1 MGSTAGAPVWS
12 AAQAAGRLADPVALE
27 ELLDAPALVVDLRD
41 GGADSPLPLTRVPCP
56 VIGLGASPGVVPD
69 ITLLDGAADTQLLG
83 DSVEAA
89 VEVLVHAAAA
99 APGAATLLVQVLRT
113 TAELPV
119 EQALVVESA
128 AYSLLLTGAEF
139 RRWLDTRTLP
149 RPATDDGPAVVVR
162 RDGGLLEL
170 TLDRPSVRN
179 AYDANVRDGLVEGL
193 SLALHDRSVGK
204 VLLRGNGPAFC
215 SGGDLREFGTSTD
228 LVRAHAIRTSRSPGA
243 LLHAVADRTEVWV
256 HGACVGAGVELPAFA
271 GRVVARRDAYFRL
284 PELAM
289 GTLPGAGGTVSLPR
303 RIGAGRTLLLA
314 LSGLTLGA
322 DDALRWGLVDELVQD
337 FAESVITV

>member
-1 MGSTAGAPVWS
+1 
-12 AAQAAGRLADPVALE
+12 
-27 ELLDAPALVVDLRD
+27 
-41 GGADSPLPLTRVPCP
+41 
-56 VIGLGASPGVVPD
+56 
-69 ITLLDGAADTQLLG
+69 
-83 DSVEAA
+83 
-89 VEVLVHAAAA
+89 VLVHAAAA
-99 APGAATLLVQVLRT
+99 APGAAALLAQVLRT

-119 EQALVVESA
+119 EQALLVESA
-128 AYSLLLTGAEF
+128 AYSLLLTGPEF
-139 RRWLDTRTLP
+139 RQWLDRRTLP
-149 RPATDDGPAVVVR
+149 GPATDDGPEVVVR
-162 RDGGLLEL
+162 RDGALLEL

-179 AYDANVRDGLVEGL
+179 AYDAKVRDGLVEGL

-215 SGGDLREFGTSTD
+215 SGGDLREFGTSGD
-228 LVRAHAIRTSRSPGA
+228 LVRAHGIRTTSSPCA
-243 LLHAVADRTEVWV
+243 LLHAVAERTEVWV

-271 GRVVARRDAYFRL
+271 GRVVARRDAFFRL

-289 GTLPGAGGTVSLPR
+289 GTIPGAGGTVSLPR
-303 RIGAGRTLLLA
+303 RIGPGRTLLLA